1 MTARACIFWGAMPE
15 RTCYSRDADRAAECV
30 WSALRS
36 LTANYSGILG
46 MGSTP
51 VFTSQ
56 YPLPALRRLRVYAF
70 DPQSAVEL
78 DTAVINDAVIELP
91 WESRWE
97 APIAPGPVNDYL
109 EVIDYDPAS
118 GRLYPPVDLDDPG
131 LLAQNGLAPSEGRPQ
146 FHQQMVFA
154 VAMRTIRTFERAL
167 GRVVLWAG
175 DRDDY
180 TGLDRRARPPEYN
193 FTRRLRIY
201 PHALREPNAY
211 YSPVKRALLFGY
223 FKRPASDGRDDS
235 SWIFTCLSQ
244 DIVAHETTHAILH
257 GMLQRSVEPSSP
269 DTLAFHESFADMV
282 ALLQRFSMTDV
293 VEHLLAASRGSLR
306 QKGLL
311 SGLALQFGQAIG
323 NDGALRYALEMMQEE
338 ADQNSPRSIDAA
350 VAKLAALTEPHAR
363 GGVLVAA
370 VFDAFVTIY
379 ERRVADLL
387 RLAGIVALGAGQ
399 PGSLSPDLVRRL
411 ASEAGKAADH
421 VLRMCVRAMDYIP
434 PVAMQFGEYLR
445 AVVTADADLVPDD
458 PLRYRVAFVEAFRK
472 RGITVPGCISM
483 APDSLL
489 WDAPEPEQFP
499 RVVNGKPAID
509 PDYLSEK
516 FADLLSKL
524 QLRTS
529 FVPAGTRSA
538 GQLGA
543 IGATANERRNGNL
556 RTITMNIVSAN
567 QATIHTW
574 FAEASDEDEAW
585 EDLLGIRLLRHDDP
599 NRKKPGK
606 GKALPPLLSITATR
620 KTGEPSFE
628 VASARIARRQGPNG
642 ETLEQLVVQII
653 QRRRGYLRREDQALA
668 DAGEK
673 AKLGAAWEN
682 PDFWFRGG
690 STLLVDLR
698 DGTLRRIIRK
708 RIDSDERLAEQR
720 AFLGG
725 DAKALAAGSGQTKVG
740 EPFAMIHRSFS

>member
-1 MTARACIFWGAMPE
+1 MSP
-15 RTCYSRDADRAAECV
+15 
-30 WSALRS
+30 
-36 LTANYSGILG
+36 SG
-46 MGSTP
+46 P
-51 VFTSQ
+51 FTSQ

-78 DTAVINDAVIELP
+78 DTAVINDAVIDLP
-91 WESRWE
+91 WETRWE
-97 APIAPGPVNDYL
+97 APLERGPVNDYL

-118 GRLYPPVDLDDPG
+118 GCYYPPVDLNDPG

-154 VAMRTIRTFERAL
+154 VAMRTIRNFERAL

-175 DRDDY
+175 DRDPYPDLA
-180 TGLDRRARPPEYN
+180 TREKAPEYN

-223 FKRPASDGRDDS
+223 FKRPAPDGRDDS

-257 GMLQRSVEPSSP
+257 GMQQRSIEPATP
-269 DTLAFHESFADMV
+269 DTLAFHEAFADIV
-282 ALLQRFSMTDV
+282 ALLQRFSMIDV
-293 VEHLLAASRGSLR
+293 VAHLLVLCRGSLR
-306 QKGLL
+306 EKGLL
-311 SGLALQFGQAIG
+311 SGLALQMGQATG
-323 NDGALRYALEMMQEE
+323 NDGALRYALDMMAEE
-338 ADQNSPRSIDAA
+338 ARSDTPRSIDAA
-350 VAKLAALTEPHAR
+350 VAKLAGLTEPHER

-370 VFDAFVTIY
+370 VFDTFVTIY

-387 RLAGIVALGAGQ
+387 RLAGVNVLGDAQTGAM
-399 PGSLSPDLVRRL
+399 SPDLVRRL
-411 ASEAGKAADH
+411 ASEASKAADH

-434 PVAMQFGEYLR
+434 TVAMRFGEYLR
-445 AVVTADADLVPDD
+445 AIVTADADLIPDD

-489 WDAPEPEQFP
+489 WDAPDPAQFP
-499 RVVNGKPAID
+499 RVDAHGNRTID
-509 PDYLSEK
+509 RDFLSDN
-516 FADLLSKL
+516 FADLLSQI
-524 QLRTS
+524 QLRAS
-529 FVPAGTRSA
+529 FVPPGKTSRNGKSSD
-538 GQLGA
+538 
-543 IGATANERRNGNL
+543 ITANPSARRDGNL
-556 RTITMNIVSAN
+556 RTLAMQIVSAN
-567 QATIHTW
+567 QAKIHAW
-574 FAEASDEDEAW
+574 FDGPTPEDEAW
-585 EDLLGIRLLRHDDP
+585 EDLLGIRLLRHDDK
-599 NRKKPGK
+599 NRKPRADGSTV
-606 GKALPPLLSITATR
+606 APLLSITENK

-642 ETLEQLVVQII
+642 ETLEQLVVQVV
-653 QRRRGYLRREDQALA
+653 QRRRGYLSIDDQALA

-673 AKLGAAWEN
+673 DKLGAAWDN

-690 STLLVDLR
+690 STLLVDLS

-708 RIDSDERLAEQR
+708 RIDSDERLADQR

-725 DAKALAAGSGQTKVG
+725 DAKALATGTGNSGGG